1 MPRELINARE
11 LLGTYVH
18 DPLLDPPTQA
28 VNPLS
33 ELSNWTQDNPLFD
46 LIAKFEN
53 EPLWLGLKNPS
64 DPNAITSHK
73 ANVPVKG
80 DDPTAGFG
88 FKFKP
93 DGTPYQAGE
102 EVTAEEA
109 EARLRTE
116 GVGDALEKISRY
128 VDPEV
133 WGRMSDP
140 QKRSVISLFH
150 NVNEGSLAESDAL
163 RSLNAG
169 NFQLFREQAY
179 GVNGFNKAFGQVH
192 SGLQARRAEEGAL
205 FDSEEAMPVSKGGGE
220 YAGLMPVFFGNPV
233 TPADND
239 IIDKIISLPRGFG
252 KSFARMVAAE
262 IPEGLWALADLATNL
277 SGFENVLDERES
289 AFLDRLQEIRDKIGY
304 EESRPGKLGEALG
317 SMVAF
322 VAGGWATGGLKALT
336 AVPKLLKGGNYG
348 KALLNTWYGTLPGQ
362 TFAVGEQ
369 NLRMKAA
376 RESGIDYDEGQRN
389 SALALAI
396 PVGMLEY
403 AAWFPLMRG
412 LSKKVVSPDYIQR
425 IIGMTSEAALTGGVE
440 GAQEVIAGLLQ
451 DSIEKNIYNPDIG
464 IGESWAEEFGYGA
477 GAGAIFDLVLNIANR
492 KGRKFDD
499 SGDPDDLLKPLPEEE
514 LAEVEDEVL
523 GTGPIAGVRD
533 ILHGTEEIDLDPFGT
548 RSRPVDVGT
557 TQEDI
562 DLVGQGQVEA
572 EAARQ
577 RGEVVDAAPDIVVE
591 EEISEVKE
599 PAVIEE
605 EVIEEEVIEE
615 APPVEV
621 KDEPRIVIPTD
632 VKVGDEV
639 DMFDAAGN
647 PYKARVT
654 AVSETGAL
662 RVINQQG
669 EDVLVEMHVSAVLDN
684 VNNPNYEFKSIGPK
698 FRQATNNKRKV
709 VDLTEQEMVSAE
721 SVLEEIYNDVPNQGA
736 GLSALQDLNAIRLA
750 RKRIKS
756 AEEAAPVKVKG
767 KAKKY
772 INYKEQLKDHPF
784 VDLQEEKVLPLIEE
798 GFVGET
804 KIAAI
809 ASGYSDFVRTNIE
822 STNSITP
829 LEARKILTH
838 INEMDTP
845 NVGGTEGWIDR
856 IFESELIEVALG
868 KEPKSLESF
877 WVGSDTSIDDSINN
891 GKVSAQQL
899 LDMVLSKN
907 PKPMS
912 IKNIKKTKKAIERL
926 NQQGAFFQVEEDGTL
941 TSIKDKSKF
950 LIDEETALSI
960 YPQESAEVIP
970 IETAKPKAKP
980 TKRVPL
986 VTTFTNP
993 VNNKKVVATF
1003 SDEDSVRVYND
1014 LNKETRRVKGIKTK
1028 PKKES
1033 SAFRQYIKDK
1043 YGLNTNA
1050 YAKLVADYKK
1060 KVKDDVLKAQEA
1072 GVTEIQ
1078 PISFS
1083 AFVEDQI
1090 GGASPGDI
1098 ERELSNRNISTSDK
1112 AFKRW
1117 LEVNTGVDDLNAV
1130 AGLKRRELMRQMT
1143 VLPVMDKKNS
1153 SIDSAFNLSREN
1165 TEEFS
1170 KQEAITN
1177 RAKKLNNKHTSQ
1189 ELILMAA
1196 ASGVP
1201 SQNIYDK
1208 KGMPFT
1214 GLEIARAIARKDI
1227 NSMTT
1232 AEENVEKEA
1241 SQLVPNVLVRKV
1253 KARKADKAKGLQP
1266 YRVEFPDK
1274 TPVRVLLP
1282 EEATGQP
1289 ARNLASQIAVEE
1301 RTQMLEQENIE
1312 KKVAPEAASRDYA
1325 EAVRLSLM
1333 SGANPLAI
1341 LQEIA
1346 GPQVKLSTTPAMPED
1361 GLAGGIGEDLPMPD
1375 KPYVMAQGNLY
1386 AFKDNIDAPDFV
1398 MNLRRIAKRVFPDA
1412 NVAAVDRLFNA
1423 ENMQEVAGVTIGD
1436 MVVINLET
1444 GREGRKKFASPEDT
1458 LFHEAVHYFV
1468 NNGYFNDDV
1477 IQVLREN
1484 EDNIRNIALTRLG
1497 TDAEG
1502 NQIVPESFE
1511 EAVAIASGVYNE
1523 ARLNGKIPYQF
1534 HPPLRRFFEP
1544 IFRFFNGVGKYF
1556 SGKKYRRIEDIFDA
1570 IGSGQLYRDASE
1582 AGLNLNPANKA
1593 YIEGEFRETG
1603 WLGSYTGGPLAQQF
1617 DPEVRKPYK
1626 PLFSRTLSVPTGKQL
1641 TDVFT
1646 FNALK
1651 NAALNTSTKQT
1662 QASNWI
1668 AMLNKVEKSR
1678 IGGDI
1683 NSKYFIETGLDE
1695 WLEGK
1700 GNEQVTK
1707 QEIIDYLNRT
1717 TGIYSV
1723 QMYGEEPVK
1732 LIPIT
1737 ADEKIAFEAL
1747 KKAKERSAQ
1756 GLLDTEN
1763 RIRNYLKTND
1773 KATAALH
1780 KFYEGPVDGRQSAFY
1795 TMVHFPDVKKE
1806 YEAIKAAHR
1815 LKRGA
1820 TRKEKIPPVEW
1831 VTEKEF
1837 EHLKKA
1843 FNPSYASVD
1852 FLYSREQNVKTNNI
1866 LNKLLKPLVRE
1877 GDKGYEWAGPK
1888 DSPHLKRLYSDIA
1901 DGYAV
1906 DENWD
1911 LNYIVADPLIAML
1924 DKLYMENWFK
1934 ARGTGI
1940 GRFKGDNVYLW
1951 ATSNGLDPAFGQLLS
1966 QRAAYKESV
1975 RINEALINA
1984 DNPFNLGFDPKL
1996 IDYINLKP
2004 LEWEGSTIA
2013 GDALI
2018 MDAENEQ
2025 SVFTGFSLETMDQH
2039 YDPIQKMLIRARK
2052 VPDWQAIEALTNLNY
2067 AGAVLKI
2074 PAYEDQVYKGRAF
2087 DYGPRVQYE
2096 NPRDFVF
2103 TYSPAK
2109 GTEFVFANQHFP
2121 LVPNAFMNI
2130 RTADVYDAEA
2140 NKYLLIEEIQSDY
2153 YTELQRALRKYH
2165 SLQTFNKEYDAL
2177 KEPEQNQI
2185 NNIIRDTTKEQFEEA
2200 LSQSQAIADTTR
2212 IPLMGFPK
2220 PDFNAWQDFG
2230 IRFAMKLANDNG
2242 YNGIALTTTKQQ
2254 AERNTYGLV
2263 DTFDSLSFYA
2273 SVDPASI
2280 TRLDEE
2286 GVASIG
2292 FEHGATGQVV
2302 TAQTLIDEGYLT
2314 EADNRVHGSG
2324 LMAASQYFGR
2334 LFSQDTNS
2342 DAFKYV
2348 DHVRLVGMQ
2357 GPIISKD
2364 LTVSLGADS
2373 FIMEHEGSELSNY
2386 QREGTKG
2393 LIYEETGSVGSILPP
2408 AIAEIIQKQ
2417 IYNGVQPQYS
2427 RSEINVAL
2435 PQEIDTYTVAAPANK
2450 GDDRTLSPMR
2460 LLIAQD
2466 SAQGINNGYINL
2478 RKISPNLIERF
2489 FAKKGWQIYDNQYWN
2504 KLQKQAKKYDPN
2516 AEVQGAKPSQLAKD
2530 LYDADI
2536 TQINSLDYWAERK
2549 FDAPYEELTEGEQ
2562 QEVTQ
2567 DRYVAQ
2573 SRIQEESGMTLL
2585 LSSAFDGKRRR
2596 LGAKKH
2602 ESRFKVHAIKFE
2614 SNDQVQPDKV
2624 TPQYSSTP
2632 ADAQKASIWRKIMDY
2647 LGNLTA
2653 KFSGFG
2659 TLPHYKKYLTERYKA
2674 FGDVGDARRTAKYFY
2689 DILGPLLNPR
2699 KGDRGA
2705 EEYKRN
2711 RREFNSYFLGGWD
2724 ADPNVI
2730 TDTKLR
2736 TASIEAKEKVDRIG
2750 RNLVQRGLLKREL
2763 YEENR
2768 GTYLPRLYMKY
2779 ILDHPEGRPF
2789 DYLKHRKDL
2798 DETSRMIMGDIEE
2811 LSPEYRVRAGIEK
2824 PLRDV
2829 AMLDFFNTVSQQEGW
2844 AIIEDDIMVALDL
2857 GDGNTQN
2864 VSALWLKEEAE
2875 RLREQAAYF
2884 EPSEP
2889 EAAASMI
2896 EAAQEYEELSAPA
2909 IARTN
2914 LENVDTREGYRR
2926 IPNTRQYGMLKGVPV
2941 RKEIYNDVIGSFTLG
2956 DVNNAYSK
2964 WIALMKKGTSIWK
2977 TLKVPLNPPTVVR
2990 NVGSNMILMNLVGG
3004 IPIHK
3009 VIPRMSQAIN
3019 DIRNNGKYWQIAQKY
3034 GIDSTGF
3041 SNQELYQ
3048 TNEAWLDLME
3058 EKHPLGDITRFFNMP
3073 NILFKRLLKKGGDIY
3088 QFTESVGKTAVI
3100 MDAMENQGM
3109 DEIDAFHLAQ
3119 KALFDYS
3126 LIPEAGRQFRQAPI
3140 GMPFF
3145 TFYYKAFPALI
3156 EVAVNNPMRYLPY
3169 IALSA
3174 GLTALS
3180 SYAFG
3185 FEDDEEKRLQKSL
3198 EPWLARRTGVYVL
3211 PWKDSDGRFQF
3222 LDVGYFFPWNMYFDA
3237 VKAAGNGE
3245 FLELQRTTGLFSGP
3259 FSDILLAMKTNR
3271 DPFTQRVIWDE
3282 RDPMQDRVKSLMW
3295 YTYSL
3300 GMPSWLT
3307 PNGAISKTVKAFQDT
3322 PRPTGQPADTVPQAL
3337 LRFVGVNAYGLEPR
3351 ETRARNIKRLRQDIK
3366 DTQQRMKWTMKNQSL
3381 DQDTKNARRIKYL
3394 ALIREKQQLLQN
3406 YIQDTALPESL
3417 LNRKS
3422 KLQ

>member
-1 MPRELINARE
+1 MALPPVNPYEIT
-11 LLGTYVH
+11 GTSVH
-18 DPLLDPPTQA
+18 EPLFDPLRQA

-33 ELSNWTQDNPLFD
+33 ELSNWTQDNFLFD

-53 EPLWLGLKNPS
+53 KPLWLGLKNPS

-73 ANVPVKG
+73 ANIPVKG

-88 FKFKP
+88 FKYKQ

-116 GVGDALEKISRY
+116 GVGDALDKISRY

-133 WGRMSDP
+133 WGRMGDS

-169 NFQLFREQAY
+169 NFQLFSDQAF

-205 FDSEEAMPVSKGGGE
+205 FDSEEAMPVSKGAGE

-239 IIDKIISLPRGFG
+239 TIDKIIALPRGFG
-252 KSFARMVAAE
+252 KSFARMIAAE
-262 IPEGLWALADLATNL
+262 IPEGLWALSDLATNL
-277 SGFENVLDERES
+277 AGFEDNLDERES

-304 EESRPGKLGEALG
+304 EESVPGRLGEALG
-317 SMVAF
+317 SMAAF

-336 AVPKLLKGGNYG
+336 ALPKLLKGGNYG

-412 LSKKVVSPDYIQR
+412 LSRKVVSPDRIQR
-425 IIGMTSEAALTGGVE
+425 MIGMTSEAALTGGVE
-440 GAQEVIAGLLQ
+440 GTQEAIAGILQ
-451 DSIEKNIYNPDIG
+451 DVIEKNIYNPDIG

-477 GAGAIFDLVLNIANR
+477 GAGAIFDVVLNIANR
-492 KGRKFDD
+492 KGRKFDR
-499 SGDPDDLLKPLPEEE
+499 SGDPDDLIKPVPDEE
-514 LAEVEDEVL
+514 LVEVEEEVL
-523 GTGPIAGVRD
+523 GTGPVSGVRTV
-533 ILHGTEEIDLDPFGT
+533 LEGEGEIDLDPLGPAPT
-548 RSRPVDVGT
+548 PVDVGT

-562 DLVGQGQVEA
+562 DLVGQGQVEV

-599 PAVIEE
+599 PAVKAKFEKDEVQKAAQAVKARFEKIEGLDEVLAE
-605 EVIEEEVIEE
+605 EFGEE
-615 APPVEV
+615 AAPVEV
-621 KDEPRIVIPTD
+621 KDEPRIVIPPD

-639 DMFDAAGN
+639 DMLDAAGN

-654 AVSETGAL
+654 AVSEAGTL

-669 EDVLVEMHVSAVLDN
+669 EDVIVDLDSSATLDN
-684 VNNPNYEFKSIGPK
+684 VNSLDYKMLAGK
-698 FRQATNNKRKV
+698 HQGKKLK
-709 VDLTEQEMVSAE
+709 DLTE
-721 SVLEEIYNDVPNQGA
+721 EEITEQEKIKLESISDSTNLANA
-736 GLSALQDLNAIRLA
+736 GLNVNLLDLNAIRLA
-750 RKRIKS
+750 RKRIK
-756 AEEAAPVKVKG
+756 P
-767 KAKKY
+767 
-772 INYKEQLKDHPF
+772 
-784 VDLQEEKVLPLIEE
+784 
-798 GFVGET
+798 
-804 KIAAI
+804 
-809 ASGYSDFVRTNIE
+809 
-822 STNSITP
+822 
-829 LEARKILTH
+829 
-838 INEMDTP
+838 
-845 NVGGTEGWIDR
+845 
-856 IFESELIEVALG
+856 
-868 KEPKSLESF
+868 
-877 WVGSDTSIDDSINN
+877 
-891 GKVSAQQL
+891 
-899 LDMVLSKN
+899 
-907 PKPMS
+907 
-912 IKNIKKTKKAIERL
+912 
-926 NQQGAFFQVEEDGTL
+926 
-941 TSIKDKSKF
+941 
-950 LIDEETALSI
+950 
-960 YPQESAEVIP
+960 AEVIP
-970 IETAKPKAKP
+970 IETAKPEAKP

-993 VNNKKVVATF
+993 VNKKKVVATF
-1003 SDEDSVRVYND
+1003 PDEDSVRVYND
-1014 LNKETRRVKGIKTK
+1014 LNKETRRVKGVKTK

-1033 SAFRQYIKDK
+1033 PAFRRYIKDK
-1043 YGLNTNA
+1043 YGINTNA

-1060 KVKDDVLKAQEA
+1060 KVKDDVLEAQKA
-1072 GVTEIQ
+1072 GVTEYQ
-1078 PISFS
+1078 PLSFDD
-1083 AFVEDQI
+1083 FVKDQL
-1090 GGASPGDI
+1090 GTASPNDI

-1130 AGLKRRELMRQMT
+1130 AGLKRRELMRQMA

-1170 KQEAITN
+1170 KQEAIIN

-1189 ELILMAA
+1189 ELILMAK

-1227 NSMTT
+1227 NSLTT

-1241 SQLVPNVLVRKV
+1241 SQLVPNVLVRKA

-1266 YRVEFPDK
+1266 YRVVFPDG

-1361 GLAGGIGEDLPMPD
+1361 GLAGGIGEDMSMPD
-1375 KPYVMAQGNLY
+1375 KPYVMAEGNLY
-1386 AFKDNIDAPDFV
+1386 VFKDHIDAPDFV

-1468 NNGYFNDDV
+1468 NNGYFNNDV

-1497 TDAEG
+1497 TDADG

-1544 IFRFFNGVGKYF
+1544 IFKFFNGVGKYL
-1556 SGKKYRRIEDIFDA
+1556 SGKKYRRLEDVLDA
-1570 IGSGQLYRDASE
+1570 IGSGQLYKDASE

-1626 PLFSRTLSVPTGKQL
+1626 PLYSRTLSVPTGKQL
-1641 TDVFT
+1641 TDVFL
-1646 FNALK
+1646 FHALK
-1651 NAALNTSTKQT
+1651 NAALNTSTKET

-1668 AMLNKVEKSR
+1668 VETKQGR
-1678 IGGDI
+1678 KLQGADGNI
-1683 NSKYFIETGLDE
+1683 NPKYFIETGLDE
-1695 WLEGK
+1695 WLADK
-1700 GNEQVTK
+1700 GTDLVTK
-1707 QEIIDYLNRT
+1707 QQIIDYLDRN

-1723 QMYGEEPVK
+1723 VMYGEKPVK
-1732 LIPIT
+1732 LNPIT
-1737 ADEKIAFEAL
+1737 ADERIAFDKL
-1747 KKAKERSAQ
+1747 KKAKERSVQ

-1773 KATAALH
+1773 KATAAIH
-1780 KFYEGPVDGRQSAFY
+1780 KFYQGPVDRRQSAFY
-1795 TMVHFPDVKKE
+1795 TMVHFPDVKLE
-1806 YEAIKAAHR
+1806 YEAVKAAHR

-1820 TRKEKIPPVEW
+1820 TRKEKISPIEW

-1852 FLYSREQNVKTNNI
+1852 FLYSREQHIKTNKI
-1866 LNKLLKPLVRE
+1866 LRKLLAPLVRE
-1877 GDKGYEWAGPK
+1877 GDNGYEWAGPK
-1888 DSPHLKRLYSDIA
+1888 DSTHLKRLYSDIA
-1901 DGYAV
+1901 GGLAV
-1906 DENWD
+1906 DESTDFNS
-1911 LNYIVADPLIAML
+1911 IVADPLIAML
-1924 DKLYMENWFK
+1924 DEMYMQNWWK
-1934 ARGTGI
+1934 PKPPSI
-1940 GRFKGDNVYLW
+1940 GRFRGDHIVHW
-1951 ATSNGLDPAFGQLLS
+1951 AENNGLDPAFGQLLN

-1975 RINEALINA
+1975 RLNEALINA
-1984 DNPFNLGFDPKL
+1984 DNPYNLGFDPKL
-1996 IDYINLKP
+1996 EDYVRLHQM
-2004 LEWEGSTIA
+2004 ERQGTTIA
-2013 GDALI
+2013 TKGAGI
-2018 MDAENEQ
+2018 
-2025 SVFTGFSLETMDQH
+2025 VGGFSLDTMDEH
-2039 YDPIQKMLIRARK
+2039 YDPIQAMLIRGRRVAGGEI
-2052 VPDWQAIEALTNLNY
+2052 WQAKE
-2067 AGAVLKI
+2067 
-2074 PAYEDQVYKGRAF
+2074 
-2087 DYGPRVQYE
+2087 YGDMPVAIVDEEFNKRWAEGERRELDWESRVQYE

-2103 TYSPAK
+2103 SYSPSK
-2109 GTEFVFANQHFP
+2109 GTEFVFANEHYQ
-2121 LVPNAFMNI
+2121 LVPNGFMNM
-2130 RTADVYDAEA
+2130 RTADVYDAEGD
-2140 NKYLLIEEIQSDY
+2140 KYLFIEELQSDY
-2153 YTELQRALRKYH
+2153 YAALLKALRKYH

-2185 NNIIRDTTKEQFEEA
+2185 NNMVRDTTKEQVKEA
-2200 LSQSQAIADTTR
+2200 TNQFLQTVDTGK

-2242 YNGIALTTTKQQ
+2242 YNGIALTTTQQQ
-2254 AERNTYGLV
+2254 AERNSAEIRDY
-2263 DTFDSLSFYA
+2263 FDSLSFYA

-2280 TRLDEE
+2280 TKYTPYGETYETAYVEDENVPSE
-2286 GVASIG
+2286 KSAVVDS
-2292 FEHGATGQVV
+2292 FKHDATGQVV
-2302 TAQTLIDEGYLT
+2302 TQQTLIDEGYAL
-2314 EADNRVHGSG
+2314 EPADNPLQLSG

-2342 DAFKYV
+2342 DAFKHV

-2357 GPIISKD
+2357 GPMITKD
-2364 LTVSLGADS
+2364 LTVSLGADN
-2373 FIMEHEGSELSNY
+2373 FIMEHEGGETTNY
-2386 QREGTKG
+2386 QYDKSGVG
-2393 LIYEETGSVGSILPP
+2393 MIYEETGSVGSILPP
-2408 AIAEIIQKQ
+2408 AMAEIIQKQ

-2427 RSEINVAL
+2427 RAEINVAL
-2435 PQEIDTYTVAAPANK
+2435 PQEIHKDETQAGRAHIVDP
-2450 GDDRTLSPMR
+2450 RR
-2460 LLIAQD
+2460 LQQAKSSLED
-2466 SAQGINNGYINL
+2466 INNGYINL
-2478 RKISPNLIERF
+2478 RRISPNLIERF

-2549 FDAPYEELTEGEQ
+2549 FDAPYEELTKEEQ
-2562 QEVTQ
+2562 QEVMQ
-2567 DRYVAQ
+2567 DRYAAQ
-2573 SRIQEESGMTLL
+2573 SRIQSEAGMTLL
-2585 LSSAFDGKRRR
+2585 LSSAFDGKSRQ

-2624 TPQYSSTP
+2624 APQYSSTP
-2632 ADAQKASIWRKIMDY
+2632 ADAQRANIWRRTMDY
-2647 LGNLTA
+2647 LGNLTT
-2653 KFSGFG
+2653 KFSGVG
-2659 TLPHYKKYLTERYKA
+2659 SVPHSKKYLISRYLA
-2674 FGDVGDARRTAKYFY
+2674 FGDVALAEKVADGLYKK
-2689 DILGPLLNPR
+2689 LGPLLNPR
-2699 KGDRGA
+2699 RGDRSA

-2711 RREFNSYFLGGWD
+2711 RREFNAYFEGGWD
-2724 ADPNVI
+2724 ADPNII
-2730 TDTKLR
+2730 TDPKLR
-2736 TASIEAKEKVDRIG
+2736 EVAIESKDQIDRVG
-2750 RNLVQRGLLKREL
+2750 RILVQKGLLPKEI
-2763 YEENR
+2763 YEDNR
-2768 GTYLPRLYMKY
+2768 GSYLPKL
-2779 ILDHPEGRPF
+2779 
-2789 DYLKHRKDL
+2789 YLKHILNNPNGQPLSYLRERKDL
-2798 DETSRMIMGDIEE
+2798 DEETRAILGDIEE
-2811 LSPEYRVRAGIEK
+2811 LSPEYRVFSGITR

-2829 AMLDFFNTVSQQEGW
+2829 AMLDFFNTVAAQEGW
-2844 AIIEDDIMVALDL
+2844 AITENDIMVSLDL
-2857 GDGNTQN
+2857 GDGNAQN
-2864 VSALWLKEEAE
+2864 VSALWLKEESD
-2875 RLREQAAYF
+2875 RLREQAKYF

-2889 EAAASMI
+2889 EAAATML
-2896 EAAQEYEELSAPA
+2896 EKAQEYEDLAAPA
-2909 IARTN
+2909 
-2914 LENVDTREGYRR
+2914 LERSGLADDANVPKGYRR
-2926 IPNTRQYGMLKGVPV
+2926 IPKTKKYGMLKGVPV
-2941 RKEIYNDVIGSFTLG
+2941 RKEIYNDIIGSFTLG
-2956 DVNNAYSK
+2956 DTDNAYNK

-3004 IPIHK
+3004 IPVHQ
-3009 VIPRMSQAIN
+3009 VIPHMYRAIN
-3019 DIRNNGKYWQIAQKY
+3019 DIRSNGKYWQIAEKY
-3034 GIDSTGF
+3034 GIKSTGF
-3041 SNQELYQ
+3041 SEQELYR
-3048 TNEAWLDLME
+3048 TSEEMLDLLQ
-3058 EKHPLGDITRFFNMP
+3058 EKHPLGDITRFFSMP
-3073 NILFKRLLKKGGDIY
+3073 SIFFKKILKKGGDVY

-3100 MDAMENQGM
+3100 MHAMENQNMG
-3109 DEIDAFHLAQ
+3109 EADAFLLAQ

-3126 LIPEAGRQFRQAPI
+3126 DLPEAGRQFRQAPI

-3169 IALSA
+3169 IAFSA

-3185 FEDDEEKRLQKSL
+3185 FEDDEEKKLQKSL

-3237 VKAAGNGE
+3237 VKAVGNGE

-3282 RDPMQDRVKSLMW
+3282 RDPMQERVKSLMW

-3322 PRPTGQPADTVPQAL
+3322 PRPTGQPSDTVPQAL
-3337 LRFVGVNAYGLEPR
+3337 MRFVGVNTYGLEPR
-3351 ETRARNIKRLRQDIK
+3351 ETRTRNIKRLRQDIK

-3394 ALIREKQQLLQN
+3394 ALVREKQQLLQQ
-3406 YIQDTALPESL
+3406 YIQDTAIPESV